1 MCNLVLLP
9 TSTTVAF
16 ACGLGSVSIQITYQI
31 TCNKVT
37 LPTVP
42 SLQLPSNL
50 VQIPSGAGV
59 ATINAQIQPNTSPTH
74 ILPNT
79 VMSPP
84 AGLTTVT
91 LNARPILPQQQQQQQ
106 QRKINP
112 GKNFV
117 STWEVQP
124 GWRIHWLHVRFHFLA
139 SFRHWV

>member
-16 ACGLGSVSIQITYQI
+16 ACGLGSVSIQIT
-31 TCNKVT
+31 CNKVT

-42 SLQLPSNL
+42 SLQLPGNL

-106 QRKINP
+106 RKINP

-124 GWRIHWLHVRFHFLA
+124 G
-139 SFRHWV
+139 